1 MLVVSAHAADFV
13 WRAAGV
19 VALHT
24 SAGGAAT
31 VVSLSYGERGESG
44 DLWREPGQT
53 IENVRARRQEEA
65 ARAADALGASF
76 IGFDLG
82 DYPLVMS
89 DAATQQ
95 LVDVFL
101 DTRPDVV
108 LVHAPNDPFN
118 PDHPVAS
125 AASQR
130 ARLLAVG
137 AGGAPAAFPTIPPP
151 AMYAFEPHQPDQ
163 CEFKPDT
170 FVDVTSVWDQKV
182 EAMSA
187 MAAQTFLREHYV
199 VRAQQRAFQSRYLG
213 LGPDSHYVEAF
224 QKMTPER
231 KDACEESW
239 AHHDVDRSAR

>member
-1 MLVVSAHAADFV
+1 MTRSMLVISAHAADFV
-13 WRAAGV
+13 WRAGGV
-19 VALHT
+19 VAIHT

-53 IENVRARRQEEA
+53 IENVRTRRQEEA
-65 ARAADALGASF
+65 ARAADLLGAAF

-82 DYPLVMS
+82 DYPLVM
-89 DAATQQ
+89 DEAATQQ

-101 DTRPDVV
+101 DTSPDVV

-137 AGGAPAAFPTIPPP
+137 AGGAPAAFPTIRPP

-163 CEFKPDT
+163 CDFKPDT
-170 FVDVTSVWDQKV
+170 FVDVTSAWDQKA
-182 EAMSA
+182 EAMKA

-199 VRAQQRAFQSRYLG
+199 VRAQQRAFQARYLG
-213 LGPDSHYVEAF
+213 LGPESNYVEAF
-224 QKMTPER
+224 QKLTPET
-231 KDACEESW
+231 KEFL
-239 AHHDVDRSAR
+239 